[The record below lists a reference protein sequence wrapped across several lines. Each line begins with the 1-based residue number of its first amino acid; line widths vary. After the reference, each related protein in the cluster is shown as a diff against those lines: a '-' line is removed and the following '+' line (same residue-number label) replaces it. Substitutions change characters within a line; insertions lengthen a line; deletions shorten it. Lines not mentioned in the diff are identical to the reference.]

1 MALKDPYF
9 SSSFDRVRSMKTV
22 DLTDMFNQSVIG
34 LGNALIGPMEE
45 ADVEPATQPD
55 PTLDPFAP
63 ENLGDSGIKDRA
75 AADERESLFRR
86 RSDEAFLLRQQ
97 GSIDPYAELAP
108 SPVTPASEPTPMGP
122 PAPTTVRANSQPT
135 SVSAQPTTTVVAKD
149 LTSFVKE
156 FEGYNPKAFSDYK
169 QISIGYGTR
178 AKPGEKVISRDEAER
193 RLAAELA
200 NSRRRVDAHA
210 QKHGYQFSQKQLDAL
225 TSFDYNTGR
234 LEQLTGGG
242 SRPPEVI
249 AQKMLLYNKAGG
261 KTLPGLVRRRKAESS
276 LFQSP

>member
-45 ADVEPATQPD
+45 ADLEPAVQPD

-63 ENLGDSGIKDRA
+63 ENLGGSDIGDRA

-97 GSIDPYAELAP
+97 GNIDPYAEVAP
-108 SPVTPASEPTPMGP
+108 AEVPMAGP

-135 SVSAQPTTTVVAKD
+135 GVSAQPTTTVVARD
-149 LTSFVKE
+149 LTSFVKG
-156 FEGYNPKAFSDYK
+156 FEGYKPKAYSDYG
-169 QISIGYGTR
+169 QTSIGYGTR

-200 NSRRRVDAHA
+200 SSRRRVESHA
-210 QKHGYQFSQKQLDAL
+210 QRHGYQFTQKQLDAL

-234 LEQLTGGG
+234 LEQLTAKGT
-242 SRPPEVI
+242 RPPEVI
-249 AQKMLLYNKAGG
+249 AQKMLLYTKADGA
-261 KTLPGLVRRRKAESS
+261 TLPGLVRRRKAESS